1 MPEKLDKSQVIG
13 LPEGAAIQFIKD
25 KWYVFFAY
33 CYRLGEKRYQERDYI
48 GTIKDNEFVP
58 IDYYIDPPD
67 RKRRSLKNWKN
78 PEKAKIERDRAFCKG
93 WRDAYR

>member
-33 CYRLGEKRYQERDYI
+33 CYRLGWIGSQSGPQIRSKRLTDS
-48 GTIKDNEFVP
+48 GFP
-58 IDYYIDPPD
+58 
-67 RKRRSLKNWKN
+67 SL
-78 PEKAKIERDRAFCKG
+78 A
-93 WRDAYR
+93 

>member
-33 CYRLGEKRYQERDYI
+33 CYRLGEKRYQE
-48 GTIKDNEFVP
+48 V
-58 IDYYIDPPD
+58 
-67 RKRRSLKNWKN
+67 RSKSWT
-78 PEKAKIERDRAFCKG
+78 
-93 WRDAYR
+93 